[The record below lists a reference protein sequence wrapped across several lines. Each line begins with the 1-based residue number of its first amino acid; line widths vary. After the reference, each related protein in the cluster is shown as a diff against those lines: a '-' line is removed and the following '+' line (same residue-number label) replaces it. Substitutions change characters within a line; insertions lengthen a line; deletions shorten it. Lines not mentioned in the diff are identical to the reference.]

1 MFVFVFEDVL
11 IDYSAGMA
19 VIVANDLQRAQ
30 KMAYEKFGVRES
42 YEQFMA
48 SEDGAGF
55 AKPTAEFRTDDFEEE
70 QIKYV
75 YGGG

>member
-19 VIVANDLQRAQ
+19 VIVASDLQRAQ
-30 KMAYEKFGVRES
+30 QMAYEKFSGRES
-42 YEQFMA
+42 LEQFLA

-55 AKPTAEFRTDDFEEE
+55 DKPTAQFRTDDDEAE

>member
-30 KMAYEKFGVRES
+30 VMAYEKFGGRES
-42 YEQFMA
+42 FEQFLA
-48 SEDGAGF
+48 SEEGAGF
-55 AKPTAEFRTDDFEEE
+55 NKPAAEFRTDNSEAE